1 MSSAQHHH
9 ASSQTHAGVCPT
21 LSLAKDAWLASPLPP
36 LTPTPRLVMGALHT
50 EMGLGISVGYESA
63 QVLMGEGTCQHCVSK
78 LKSGYI
84 LLP

>member
-21 LSLAKDAWLASPLPP
+21 LSHHHATLASPLPP

-50 EMGLGISVGYESA
+50 EMGLGISVGHESA

-78 LKSGYI
+78 LKSGYM